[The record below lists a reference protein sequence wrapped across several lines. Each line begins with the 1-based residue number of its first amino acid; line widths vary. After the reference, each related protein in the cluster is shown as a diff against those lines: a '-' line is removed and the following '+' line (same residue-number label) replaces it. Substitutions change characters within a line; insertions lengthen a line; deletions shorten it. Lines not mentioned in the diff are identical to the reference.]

1 MRTCSKGAS
10 TASGVWNLETESGS
24 TSAAKRR
31 DDEGEADAAPP
42 REDAALL
49 SAPEDAGEPKG
60 AASGGSRLR
69 RGGVGAGVRDSPK
82 E

>member
-49 SAPEDAGEPKG
+49 CAPDAGEPKG